1 MKKALKLLCLLLVCS
16 VLAVAVSVSAL
27 SGEEYEPEVS
37 VTEAE
42 VPAIEPEPESVDTT
56 EPVNPFEAM
65 TDEERSLYSSTLPIQ
80 STKAAVDDENDDNK
94 LGRGIIACYGPISA
108 YQSSFTDTI
117 CGYSVRMAKRPADA
131 PYEPGMM
138 IQIFISVPDGV
149 DPIEYRDS
157 FTEGQ
162 LNAFRRAVGAPEVP
176 TDSDTEIV
184 IEDGTTISC
193 MHQVADIISCRNY
206 RAETVYNAD
215 GTAVQQFKVVGEY
228 TKEYKEQ
235 YAAEMYVRSKNAE

>member
-1 MKKALKLLCLLLVCS
+1 MKKTLKLVCLLLVCS
-16 VLAVAVSVSAL
+16 VLAVTVSVSAL
-27 SGEEYEPEVS
+27 LNDEYEPEVS

-42 VPAIEPEPESVDTT
+42 VPAIEPEPEPVEAT
-56 EPVNPFEAM
+56 EPVDQIDAELAATLNSTYPI
-65 TDEERSLYSSTLPIQ
+65 SSNE
-80 STKAAVDDENDDNK
+80 AAVDDENDDNK

-235 YAAEMYVRSKNAE
+235 YAAEMYVRSKNVE